1 MTAAK
6 KTRKPRPLVT
16 THDKSKSGA
25 FAIGVSASN
34 YHFVTKMAEA
44 NGTNRQA
51 VLDVILNGYSANLL
65 RSLG

>member
-1 MTAAK
+1 MTAVK
-6 KTRKPRPLVT
+6 TTRKPRKLVT

-25 FAIGVSASN
+25 FAIAVSASN

-51 VLDVILNGYSANLL
+51 VLNEILNSYTANLL

>member
-6 KTRKPRPLVT
+6 TTRKPRKLVT
-16 THDKSKSGA
+16 THDKSKSAA
-25 FAIGVSASN
+25 FAIGVSAPN
-34 YHFVTKMAEA
+34 YHFITKMAEA

-51 VLDVILNGYSANLL
+51 ILDDILNRHTAELL